1 MHMHGE
7 SYTAQQIRRK
17 RERGQRMA
25 RARWAG
31 VRARQQAEQEAI
43 KRDLL
48 RAAQLLAPVR
58 TIVQRVVVIG
68 RDQQAREIVR
78 WTTTTGRQWAK
89 LKRSVGL

>member
-1 MHMHGE
+1 MHMHRE
-7 SYTAQQIRRK
+7 SYISQQIRQK
-17 RERGQRMA
+17 KERGQQMA

-31 VRARQQAEQEAI
+31 VRARQQAEMQAI
-43 KRDLL
+43 QRDPL

-68 RDQQAREIVR
+68 RDQEAREIVR
-78 WTTTTGRQWAK
+78 WTTTTARQWAK

>member
-7 SYTAQQIRRK
+7 SYSMQKIRQK

-31 VRARQQAEQEAI
+31 VRARQQVEEETIQ
-43 KRDLL
+43 RDPLQ
-48 RAAQLLAPVR
+48 AAQLFGPSR

-68 RDQQAREIVR
+68 RDQEARELVR
-78 WTTTTGRQWAK
+78 WSTTTARQWARM
-89 LKRSVGL
+89 KRAAGL